1 MRATVPTDGILP
13 PSRIDLREIVII
25 DKQGG
30 CIEFY
35 FIVREKKIRGQ
46 WKWLCMDELRYV
58 MRRRV
63 KLIKKIERVKMLKGV
78 EGGWKDSI
86 LQASLRRHLRVFARF
101 YNSPA
106 TRGWLYD
113 EWKSSMGMASNCW
126 QREST
131 QRNYFYAVHFAPVYS
146 LSLSRVVNAWRY
158 GFWDKPWYSTAK
170 SWKQK
175 SQFPT
180 FPLLSIVALK

>member
-58 MRRRV
+58 MGRV

-106 TRGWLYD
+106 TRG
-113 EWKSSMGMASNCW
+113 
-126 QREST
+126 
-131 QRNYFYAVHFAPVYS
+131 
-146 LSLSRVVNAWRY
+146 
-158 GFWDKPWYSTAK
+158 
-170 SWKQK
+170 
-175 SQFPT
+175 
-180 FPLLSIVALK
+180 

>member
-46 WKWLCMDELRYV
+46 WKWLCMHELRYV
-58 MRRRV
+58 MGRGI

-86 LQASLRRHLRVFARF
+86 LQASLHRHLRVFARF

-106 TRGWLYD
+106 TRG
-113 EWKSSMGMASNCW
+113 
-126 QREST
+126 
-131 QRNYFYAVHFAPVYS
+131 
-146 LSLSRVVNAWRY
+146 
-158 GFWDKPWYSTAK
+158 
-170 SWKQK
+170 
-175 SQFPT
+175 
-180 FPLLSIVALK
+180 